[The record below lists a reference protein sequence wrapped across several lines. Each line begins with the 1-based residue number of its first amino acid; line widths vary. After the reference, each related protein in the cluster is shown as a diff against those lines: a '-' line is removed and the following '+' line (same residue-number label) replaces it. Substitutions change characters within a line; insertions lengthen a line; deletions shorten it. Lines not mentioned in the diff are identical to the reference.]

1 MGKKRKKTKAQI
13 AYEKKRKVIAQYK
26 RRHGTDIELPLT
38 PTQMFGRGNVTAKQY
53 REFTAELNR
62 FNKALKEYTQIEERN
77 KKKQKI
83 DDEILPFAEA
93 TIENYKD
100 SLRHT
105 SRTGYTRNMIAWI
118 DGLVRKYG
126 VTKVADMIVDA
137 QSNGITFTWRTL
149 NYEND
154 YFEYISDMLR
164 YLDDNDMEREAL
176 DEIMKYTEESEP
188 FFIDE
193 EENY

>member
-1 MGKKRKKTKAQI
+1 MAKRRKKTKAQI

-26 RRHGTDIELPLT
+26 RRHGSDIELPAT
-38 PTQMFGRGNVTAKQY
+38 PTQMLGKGNVTAKDY
-53 REFTAELNR
+53 REYTSELKR
-62 FNKALKEYTQIEERN
+62 FEQALKEYIQTEERN

-100 SLRHT
+100 SLRYT
-105 SRTGYTRNMIAWI
+105 SRTGFTRNMISWI
-118 DGLVRKYG
+118 DVLVSRYG
-126 VTKVADMIVDA
+126 VVKVADMIVDA
-137 QSNGITFTWRTL
+137 QSNGVTFTWRTL

-154 YFEYISDMLR
+154 YFEYVSDMLR
-164 YLDDNDMEREAL
+164 YLDDNGMEQEAL
-176 DEIMKYTEESEP
+176 DEIYRYTEESES